1 MTKPILVTGA
11 TGFTGRFV
19 CSEML
24 SRKKVFHCLVRKDS
38 NTQWLSEKNIPCVV
52 GDLNDPTSLL
62 GIFSHYGALVNV
74 ASIGFGAAPSI
85 ISACLASGIKRAI
98 FVGTTAIYTTLNTA
112 SKEKRKAAEA
122 AIRSSGLDFT
132 ILRPTMIYGTPADRN
147 MVRLLRLIES
157 SPIVPVFGTGQ
168 SLQQPVH
175 VEDVAWAI
183 CEVLDS
189 PSTISKEYNISGG
202 SPLSFNDVIH
212 TAANALGRRPVVAHL
227 PVKPIVLMLKIMEW
241 CKISLP
247 IKSEQILRLNE
258 DKSFRHNEARSD
270 FGYKPRDFAA
280 GIESE
285 VALFHTGLVFP
296 K

>member
-1 MTKPILVTGA
+1 
-11 TGFTGRFV
+11 
-19 CSEML
+19 ML

-38 NTQWLSEKNIPCVV
+38 NTQWLIENNIPFVV

-74 ASIGFGAAPSI
+74 ASIGFGAAPAI
-85 ISACLASGIKRAI
+85 ISACLASGIKRAV

-112 SKEKRKAAEA
+112 SKETRKAAET

-147 MVRLLRLIES
+147 MVRLLRLIKS

-189 PSTISKEYNISGG
+189 PGTVRREYNISGS
-202 SPLSFNDVIH
+202 SPVNFNDVIH
-212 TAANALGRRPVVAHL
+212 TAAKALGRRPVVVHL
-227 PVKPIVLMLKIMEW
+227 PVKPVVYLLRIVERCRVL
-241 CKISLP
+241 LP

-258 DKSFRHNEARSD
+258 DKSFHHDEARSD
-270 FGYKPRDFAA
+270 FGYKPRDFAD

-285 VALFHTGLVFP
+285 VTLLHAGLAFP

>member
-1 MTKPILVTGA
+1 MAKPILITGA

-19 CSEML
+19 CREML

-38 NTQWLSEKNIPCVV
+38 NTQWLIENNIPFVV
-52 GDLNDPTSLL
+52 GDLNDPASLL
-62 GIFSHYGALVNV
+62 GTFSHYGALVNV
-74 ASIGFGAAPSI
+74 ASIGFGAAPAI
-85 ISACLASGIKRAI
+85 ISACLASGIKRAV

-112 SKEKRKAAEA
+112 SKETRKEAET

-189 PSTISKEYNISGG
+189 PNTVRREYNISGS
-202 SPLSFNDVIH
+202 SPVNFNDVIH
-212 TAANALGRRPVVAHL
+212 TAAKALGRRPVVVHL
-227 PVKPIVLMLKIMEW
+227 PVKPVIYLLRILERCRVL
-241 CKISLP
+241 LP

-258 DKSFRHNEARSD
+258 DKSFHHDEARSD
-270 FGYKPRDFAA
+270 FGYKPRDFAD

-285 VALFHTGLVFP
+285 VTLLHAGLAFP